1 MFGLVQ
7 RAKERAEEGE
17 ASSEPRNDAQKQAPG
32 GRPPRHSDAADGAE
46 HEARGDEQEPT
57 GEERDQSVAD
67 QRPSHNDPDE
77 PSGHLPES
85 EGARW
90 PPATATVGDVRQ
102 S

>member
-17 ASSEPRNDAQKQAPG
+17 ASGEPRNDAQQKAPG

-46 HEARGDEQEPT
+46 HEARGDEDEPT
-57 GEERDQSVAD
+57 GEERDQSVPD
-67 QRPSHNDPDE
+67 QRARRDDPDE
-77 PSGHLPES
+77 PSGHVRKF
-85 EGARW
+85 EG
-90 PPATATVGDVRQ
+90 